1 MIDTVTPSTD
11 KEADRLEAQAR
22 QIDDLYHA
30 QLAKLALGLSP
41 LALTL
46 AFTDWALHFGNSP
59 GQQMLLAKA
68 IMDEWKSFP
77 LSDSD
82 TDPKEQDNRFSST
95 AWQSQP
101 FGWMKTSYQAHSR
114 LLQKALNVEGVSHH
128 HQQMLD
134 IFSKQWV
141 DAFSPSN
148 WPMSN
153 PDFWLKTI
161 ETGGQNWIKGFHH
174 YLEDMSDT
182 LNAKAGHH
190 AGVLKPLAFA
200 VGQDVAAT
208 KGTVIYRNNLIEL
221 IQYAPLTDA
230 VRAEPLLIVPSC
242 IMKYYILDL
251 SPNNSFVR
259 YLVGKGHTVFM
270 ISWRNPDGADRNL
283 SFEDYIKSGVLDAM
297 RAIRELAGFDRIHA
311 LGYCLGG
318 TFLAIAAAAIG
329 HHKGHADTSPK
340 NSLPT
345 GYNYAALPEVASM
358 SLLAAQV
365 EFSEPGALGIFIDE
379 DQLQT
384 LREEM
389 GQTGY
394 LSGRQ
399 MAATFQFLNS
409 RDLIW
414 SRSTRRYLMGEDEV
428 TLDMMSWNADVT
440 RLPERMHSEY
450 LTELFLK
457 DALAEGHFHFDGKG
471 IALVDIHVPIFAVGT
486 MRDHV
491 SPWKSVYKIHLL
503 TETETTFVLTT
514 GGHNAGIVSE
524 PGHAHRSYQISV
536 VQKGHDWLEPDEWVK
551 QAEHH
556 EGSWWEAYSSWLA
569 TRSGAAIPI
578 ANLKTQTDLDEAPG
592 LYVQKRYAD

>member
-1 MIDTVTPSTD
+1 MTDTAPHTND
-11 KEADRLEAQAR
+11 QEAKSLEAQAR

-68 IMDEWKSFP
+68 MMDEWKSFP

-82 TDPKEQDNRFSST
+82 ASQKDQDNRFSSA

-101 FGWMKTSYQAHSR
+101 FGWMKTGYQAQSR

-128 HQQMLD
+128 HQQMLE
-134 IFSKQWV
+134 IFSKQWA
-141 DAFSPSN
+141 DALSPSN
-148 WPMSN
+148 WPFTN
-153 PDFWLKTI
+153 PDFWLKTV

-174 YLEDMSDT
+174 YLEDMSDS
-182 LNAKAGHH
+182 LNAKSGEN

-208 KGTVIYRNNLIEL
+208 KGKVIYRNALIEL
-221 IQYAPLTDA
+221 IQYAPLTDTMQ
-230 VRAEPLLIVPSC
+230 AEPLLIVPSC

-251 SPNNSFVR
+251 SPENSFVR

-270 ISWRNPDGADRNL
+270 ISWRNPDSTDRNL
-283 SFEDYIKSGVLDAM
+283 GFEDYIKSGVLYGL
-297 RAIRELAGFDRIHA
+297 RAIKDLAGFERVHT

-329 HHKGHADTSPK
+329 HHKGHPVQTTPS
-340 NSLPT
+340 
-345 GYNYAALPEVASM
+345 GYDYEALPELASM
-358 SLLAAQV
+358 TLLAAQV

-389 GQTGY
+389 EGTGY

-440 RLPERMHSEY
+440 RLPERMHNEY

-471 IALVDIHVPIFAVGT
+471 IALMDIHVPIFAVGT

-503 TETETTFVLTT
+503 TDTETTFVLTA

-524 PGHAHRSYQISV
+524 PGHAHRSYQISAMP
-536 VQKGHDWLEPDEWVK
+536 KGHDWLEPDEWIT
-551 QAEHH
+551 QADRH
-556 EGSWWEAYSSWLA
+556 EGSWWEAFEAWLA
-569 TRSGAAIPI
+569 TRSGAAIN
-578 ANLKTQTDLDEAPG
+578 ASNLKTSTNLGEAPG
-592 LYVQKRYAD
+592 LYVHQRYAD

>member
-1 MIDTVTPSTD
+1 MTDTANVPND
-11 KEADRLEAQAR
+11 QQAQKLEAQAR

-41 LALTL
+41 VALTL

-68 IMDEWKSFP
+68 ILDEWKSFP
-77 LSDSD
+77 LSDQESAQKDQD
-82 TDPKEQDNRFSST
+82 TRFSSS

-101 FGWMKTSYQAHSR
+101 FGWMKTAYQSQSR
-114 LLQKALNVEGVSHH
+114 LLQKALTVEGVSHH
-128 HQQMLD
+128 HQQMLE

-141 DAFSPSN
+141 DALSPSN
-148 WPMSN
+148 WPASN
-153 PDFWLKTI
+153 PDFWLKTV

-174 YLEDMSDT
+174 YLEDMSEN
-182 LNAKAGHH
+182 LNAKSGEN

-208 KGTVIYRNNLIEL
+208 KGKVIYRNALIEL
-221 IQYAPLTDA
+221 IQYAPLTET
-230 VRAEPLLIVPSC
+230 VQAEPLLIVPSC

-251 SPNNSFVR
+251 SPDNSFVR

-270 ISWRNPDGADRNL
+270 ISWRNPDSGDRNL
-283 SFEDYIKSGVLDAM
+283 GFEDYIKQGILDGL
-297 RAIRELAGFDRIHA
+297 RAIKDLAGFSRVHA

-318 TFLAIAAAAIG
+318 TFLAIAAAALG
-329 HHKGHADTSPK
+329 HHKGHPAQATPTSYDYD
-340 NSLPT
+340 SLPE
-345 GYNYAALPEVASM
+345 LASM
-358 SLLAAQV
+358 TLLAAQV

-389 GQTGY
+389 AETGY

-440 RLPERMHSEY
+440 RLPERMHHEY

-471 IALVDIHVPIFAVGT
+471 IALMDIHVPIFAVGT
-486 MRDHV
+486 IRDHV

-503 TETETTFVLTT
+503 TDTETTFVLTA

-524 PGHAHRSYQISV
+524 PGHAHRSYQINAMP
-536 VQKGHDWLEPDEWVK
+536 KGHDWLEPDEWIK
-551 QAEHH
+551 QAPRHD
-556 EGSWWEAYSSWLA
+556 GSWWDAFADWLSA
-569 TRSGAAIPI
+569 RSGPALPATHLHTK
-578 ANLKTQTDLDEAPG
+578 ADLGDAPG
-592 LYVQKRYAD
+592 LYVHQRYAD